1 MNVCVTGGAGF
12 IGSHLVDRLVAEGHH
27 VIVID
32 NLVTGCREFVN
43 PKARFYEMD
52 IRDNQLADLF
62 IQEKIGY
69 VFHEA
74 AQTMVPASMENP
86 KYDCDV
92 NLVGLLNVL
101 EACHKAKVKKILM
114 PSSAAVYGDCTDLP
128 LVENRVG
135 TPSSFY
141 GLSKATGESY
151 LALYSKTF
159 NLPYICYRY
168 ANVYGPRQGSGGEG
182 GVISIFCEK
191 AVKGETL
198 EVYGDGEQTR
208 DFIYVDDVVDA
219 NMAGLHHED
228 VQGVFNVST
237 GKGLSVNALIDALQ
251 EGSGREQSVIY
262 KEARIGD
269 IKDSCLSAEKAAREL
284 QWKAKTPF
292 IEGLQKTYAYMIG
305 EEK

>member
-1 MNVCVTGGAGF
+1 MNICVTGGAGF
-12 IGSHLVDRLVAEGHH
+12 IGSHLVDRLLIDGHH
-27 VIVID
+27 VVVVD
-32 NLVTGCREFVN
+32 NLVTGCREFVH
-43 PKARFYEMD
+43 PKAKFVEMD
-52 IRDNQLADLF
+52 IRDQGLADLF
-62 IQEKIGY
+62 IQENIDY

-74 AQTMVPASMENP
+74 AQTMVPASMEDP

-101 EACHKAKVKKILM
+101 EACHKSKVKKILM

-128 LVENRVG
+128 LKENRVG

-168 ANVYGPRQGSGGEG
+168 ANVYGPRQGNGGEG

-198 EVYGDGEQTR
+198 QVFGDGEQTR
-208 DFIYVDDVVDA
+208 DFIYVQDVVEA
-219 NMAGLHHED
+219 NIAGLEHEN
-228 VQGVFNVST
+228 VQGVYNVST
-237 GKGLSVNALIDALQ
+237 GRGISVNGLIETLQ
-251 EGSGREQSVIY
+251 KVSGTEQKVCY
-262 KEARIGD
+262 KEARVGD
-269 IKDSCLSAEKAAREL
+269 IKDSCLSTEKSAHDLHWKAAMDF
-284 QWKAKTPF
+284 T
-292 IEGLQKTYAYMIG
+292 EGLAETYAYM
-305 EEK
+305 KNAKK